1 MNKQTTKG
9 SPQTPINSPTPSYL
23 QPRPFAVQAQADT
36 TTQGVEKP
44 ELQSEEEKV
53 QRSRI
58 DLMEVMMAASSPSDP
73 PNRLQAQAETPT
85 QMVRKPELQSNGKKV
100 QRSRIDLMEIMMAAS
115 SPNVQA
121 KLEIGEVGDK
131 YEQEADRV
139 ASQVVSQI
147 NNPVQKKLQ
156 RLSESKVIRRKE
168 AIAGGTASADLESS
182 IQSARGSGQSLDAN
196 LQQSMGQAMGADF
209 SGVKVHTDSQSDQ
222 LNKSIQAKAFTTG
235 QDVFFRQ
242 GAYEP
247 SSRGGQE
254 LIAHELTHVVQ
265 QNGGVVQRSPLKN
278 IKKTSENG
286 AVVQREDAK
295 VFSQEGATKHDTVQ
309 NDPSAKSW
317 KFGQDAPEIH
327 PLYPKFKS
335 RIDLINSTHPAN
347 NDAVSHDEGL
357 GVWTQILSVV
367 NANKEASLQKDAS
380 GWVDLS
386 HPQFTEAMNCLDAA
400 VFELSNL
407 ASSQFTKANSF
418 GFWSE
423 PEGKK
428 MAEEKAE
435 LTLGTSGIGTL
446 LEGLGSLVGEGWVDR
461 ILWGAL
467 SRGYAEMVAM
477 EMETGE
483 KRVEVY
489 AGGKLTSAM
498 GNVFKAIESKALQKG
513 IEGVGKTM
521 EQCVTYISVARKTKN
536 DPSIDYDG
544 VQMPGLPP
552 GVWAKGPDRDAV
564 LAEGNRCFALLPEA

>member
-36 TTQGVEKP
+36 TTQGVERP

-309 NDPSAKSW
+309 DDPSAKSW

>member
-36 TTQGVEKP
+36 TTQGVERP

-156 RLSESKVIRRKE
+156 RLSESKVIQRKE

-265 QNGGVVQRSPLKN
+265 QNGGAVQRSPLKN

-295 VFSQEGATKHDTVQ
+295 VFSQEGVTKHDTVQ
-309 NDPSAKSW
+309 DDPSAKSW

-552 GVWAKGPDRDAV
+552 GVWAKGPDRDVV
-564 LAEGNRCFALLPEA
+564 LAEGNRRFALLPEA

>member
-1 MNKQTTKG
+1 MIQ
-9 SPQTPINSPTPSYL
+9 
-23 QPRPFAVQAQADT
+23 
-36 TTQGVEKP
+36 
-44 ELQSEEEKV
+44 
-53 QRSRI
+53 
-58 DLMEVMMAASSPSDP
+58 
-73 PNRLQAQAETPT
+73 
-85 QMVRKPELQSNGKKV
+85 
-100 QRSRIDLMEIMMAAS
+100 
-115 SPNVQA
+115 
-121 KLEIGEVGDK
+121 
-131 YEQEADRV
+131 
-139 ASQVVSQI
+139 
-147 NNPVQKKLQ
+147 
-156 RLSESKVIRRKE
+156 RKE

-309 NDPSAKSW
+309 DDPSAKSW

>member
-85 QMVRKPELQSNGKKV
+85 QMVKKPELQSNGKKV

-156 RLSESKVIRRKE
+156 RLSESKVIQRKE

-309 NDPSAKSW
+309 DDPSAKSW

>member
-156 RLSESKVIRRKE
+156 RLSESKVIQRKE

-209 SGVKVHTDSQSDQ
+209 SEVKVHTDSQSDQ

-317 KFGQDAPEIH
+317 KFGQDTPEIH

>member
-156 RLSESKVIRRKE
+156 RLSESKVIQRKE

-295 VFSQEGATKHDTVQ
+295 VFSQEGVTKHDTVQ
-309 NDPSAKSW
+309 DDPSAKSW

>member
-156 RLSESKVIRRKE
+156 RLSESKVIQRKE

-309 NDPSAKSW
+309 DDPSAKSW